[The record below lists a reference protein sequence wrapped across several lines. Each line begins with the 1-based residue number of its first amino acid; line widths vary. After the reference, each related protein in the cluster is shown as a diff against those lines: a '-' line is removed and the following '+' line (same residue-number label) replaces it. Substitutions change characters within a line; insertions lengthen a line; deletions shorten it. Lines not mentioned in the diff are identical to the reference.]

1 MEGASGKKKI
11 DPEAERLFFE
21 RGLDELQERLGY
33 SFGRKELLRQAL
45 THSSYVGET
54 KKGKSYERLEF
65 LGDRVIEVT
74 VCEWLFQN
82 RPNDDEGELSKAL
95 GWIADEESLARIG
108 EELGLR
114 RLIRLGQSLR
124 GNGISESVLADAVEA
139 IMCAVYLDGGMN
151 PAAKLVTRLVLKDGK
166 IGAMPEDFLS
176 RSTLEEVCCKLD
188 LDPPIFSHEAQGPEH
203 QKIFRCT
210 VSVGGAIKGE
220 GTGKTKKAAERR
232 ASADALE
239 KMRQHSHP
247 SSSPGQLNWSI

>member
-1 MEGASGKKKI
+1 MGSANAKKKV
-11 DPEAERLFFE
+11 DLEAERVFFE
-21 RGLDELQERLGY
+21 RDLDELQGRLGY
-33 SFGRKELLRQAL
+33 NFGRRELLRQAL
-45 THSSYVGET
+45 THSSYVGEV

-114 RLIRLGQSLR
+114 NLIRLGQSLR
-124 GNGISESVLADAVEA
+124 GNGISESILADAVEA

-151 PAAKLVTRLVLKDGK
+151 PAAKLVIRLVLKDGK
-166 IGAMPEDFLS
+166 VGAMPEDFLS

-188 LDPPIFSHEAQGPEH
+188 LDPPAFTHEEQGPEH
-203 QKIFRCT
+203 QKVFRCT

-220 GTGKTKKAAERR
+220 GTGRTKKAAERR

-239 KMRQHSHP
+239 KMRQYDPP
-247 SSSPGQLNWSI
+247 SSSPGQPNWSI